1 MSPLA
6 GQQPPLQA
14 GWQEVLQGQGQ
25 QSSLLDLPH
34 TPRHSTRGVPC
45 FLIDAVEIH
54 DDAKEPPDGQS
65 VSWEW
70 LAVVSDL
77 GQGSST
83 SRI

>member
-6 GQQPPLQA
+6 GQQPPLPS
-14 GWQEVLQGQGQ
+14 GWQEVLRGQGQ
-25 QSSLLDLPH
+25 QSRLLDLPH
-34 TPRHSTRGVPC
+34 IPRHSTRGVAC

-54 DDAKEPPDGQS
+54 DDAKEPPNGQS